1 MKFGYIARQ
10 KNIRRIIIITYNSI
24 SLENFDL
31 ARILKFLPGI
41 ILGLTVH
48 EFCHAW
54 VAHLCG
60 DSTSK
65 DQGRVTLNPL
75 KHIDLLGFI
84 FLIFAGFGWAKPVQ
98 FNEQNLRDPKTDVI
112 KIALAGPLS
121 NAVLA
126 MVISILFSVY
136 SYVFPISNGFGSQL
150 VSEIFLY
157 TIYINW
163 GLFIFNLIPL
173 PPLDGSHL
181 LFYPL
186 RRYPVL
192 YDSLYKYGSLLLFGL
207 LIATAV
213 TKINFLPIMPAIR
226 FLAEG
231 FLSLVGY
238 R

>member
-1 MKFGYIARQ
+1 MG
-10 KNIRRIIIITYNSI
+10 
-24 SLENFDL
+24 NFDL
-31 ARILKFLPGI
+31 IRVLKFLPGI

-75 KHIDLLGFI
+75 KHIDPLGFI
-84 FLIFAGFGWAKPVQ
+84 MLIFAGFGWAKPVQ
-98 FNEQNLRDPKTDVI
+98 FDENNLRNPKYDVI

-121 NAVLA
+121 NAVIA
-126 MVISILFSVY
+126 MLLSVIFSVVTAFLPTY
-136 SYVFPISNGFGSQL
+136 QSSGMQIMSEVFM
-150 VSEIFLY
+150 Y
-157 TIYINW
+157 AIYINW

-181 LFYPL
+181 LFFQL
-186 RRYPVL
+186 RRYPAV
-192 YDSLYKYGSLLLFGL
+192 YNALYKYGSFLLFGL
-207 LIATAV
+207 IIATSV
-213 TKINFLPIMPAIR
+213 TKINFLPIWPTIQ
-226 FLAEG
+226 FLGKG

-238 R
+238 QG

>member
-1 MKFGYIARQ
+1 MG
-10 KNIRRIIIITYNSI
+10 S
-24 SLENFDL
+24 FDL

-48 EFCHAW
+48 EYCHAL

-75 KHIDLLGFI
+75 KHIDPLGFLM
-84 FLIFAGFGWAKPVQ
+84 LIIAGFGWAKPVQ
-98 FNEQNLRDPKTDVI
+98 FNEQKLRNPKTDVI
-112 KIALAGPLS
+112 KIAMAGPLS

-126 MVISILFSVY
+126 MVLSIIFSLLSV
-136 SYVFPISNGFGSQL
+136 SMLDRSTSIMQILSEVFM
-150 VSEIFLY
+150 Y
-157 TIYINW
+157 AIYINW

-181 LFYPL
+181 LLSLFKKH
-186 RRYPVL
+186 PVVYNGL
-192 YDSLYKYGSLLLFGL
+192 YRYGSYLLLGL
-207 LIATAV
+207 IIVSAV
-213 TKINFLPIMPAIR
+213 SKINLFPIWPAIR
-226 FLAEG
+226 FLGEG

>member
-1 MKFGYIARQ
+1 MIFT
-10 KNIRRIIIITYNSI
+10 NLLIRGRMES
-24 SLENFDL
+24 FDI

-48 EFCHAW
+48 EFCHAL
-54 VAHLCG
+54 VAHKCG

-75 KHIDLLGFI
+75 KHIDPLGFI
-84 FLIFAGFGWAKPVQ
+84 MLIVAGFGWAKPVQ
-98 FNEQNLRDPKTDVI
+98 FNEQNLHNPKTDVI

-126 MVISILFSVY
+126 MILSVLFSIV
-136 SYVFPISNGFGSQL
+136 SSL
-150 VSEIFLY
+150 VSPYQSSVMQVVNEVFLY
-157 TIYINW
+157 AIYINW

-181 LFYPL
+181 LFHQL
-186 RRYPVL
+186 RRYPAL
-192 YDSLYKYGSLLLFGL
+192 YEGLYKYGSLLLFGL
-207 LIATAV
+207 IIATFL
-213 TKINFLPIMPAIR
+213 TKINFLPIWPLIE
-226 FLAEG
+226 FFGKG

>member
-1 MKFGYIARQ
+1 ME
-10 KNIRRIIIITYNSI
+10 S
-24 SLENFDL
+24 FDL
-31 ARILKFLPGI
+31 ARVLKFLPGI
-41 ILGLTVH
+41 IIGLTVH

-54 VAHLCG
+54 IAHLCG

-75 KHIDLLGFI
+75 KHIDLLGFV

-98 FNEQNLRDPKTDVI
+98 FDERNLRNPKYDVI

-126 MVISILFSVY
+126 MILSVIFSIVSSFLPADQTSGMQIL
-136 SYVFPISNGFGSQL
+136 SEVFI
-150 VSEIFLY
+150 Y
-157 TIYINW
+157 AIYINW

-181 LFYPL
+181 IFYQL
-186 RRYPVL
+186 RRFPAL
-192 YDSLYKYGSLLLFGL
+192 YDGLYKYGSLLLFGL
-207 LIATAV
+207 LIATAI
-213 TKINFLPIMPAIR
+213 TKINFLPIWPAIK
-226 FLAEG
+226 FLGEG

-238 R
+238 

>member
-1 MKFGYIARQ
+1 MGG
-10 KNIRRIIIITYNSI
+10 
-24 SLENFDL
+24 FDL
-31 ARILKFLPGI
+31 ARALKFLPGI

-48 EFCHAW
+48 EYCHAL

-75 KHIDLLGFI
+75 KHIDPLGFI
-84 FLIFAGFGWAKPVQ
+84 MLIFVGFGWAKPVQ
-98 FNEQNLRDPKTDVI
+98 FNEQNLRNPKTDVI

-121 NAVLA
+121 NAVIA
-126 MVISILFSVY
+126 MALSIIFSLLSTAAFVH
-136 SYVFPISNGFGSQL
+136 SIHFWQILSEVFI
-150 VSEIFLY
+150 Y
-157 TIYINW
+157 AIYINW

-181 LFYPL
+181 LLSQFK
-186 RRYPVL
+186 RYPVL
-192 YDSLYKYGSLLLFGL
+192 YNALYKYGSFLLFGL
-207 LIATAV
+207 IIISFA
-213 TKINFLPIMPAIR
+213 TKINLLPIWPAIQ
-226 FLAEG
+226 FVSEG